1 MWPVA
6 QREIVAMLQTK
17 SYWLGCLFFPVC
29 LSALLFMFWIS
40 VSSLKISF
48 DHSDM
53 DSLPLLAYEY
63 QFDQI
68 RSFFWGD
75 PLYYYVVD
83 RSDHHIAEAVR
94 LAKVKRDFDVWYGNS
109 SRAPSIE
116 EFQKRL
122 ADSDLGLEHP
132 LDYRRFR
139 EIQEPDV
146 SIETLHAWIE
156 KGKIVGYFIIPEDV
170 LASNPNAM
178 FVRPSRG
185 GNAHIIKLDELEQW
199 FEDLLTRVRQ
209 DKLLETDD
217 IEIELRQPLQASLQ
231 VAIDRVAVSPSS
243 DAGRPAD
250 AKVLPSLQLPIA
262 NWVKSATIPFIYL
275 FILISGTTANVMVT
289 NTIEEKSNRVAEML
303 AANLN
308 PSQVLD
314 GKLLGN
320 CVVMLIGIGCGCV
333 LIGPPLVLLLDNFS
347 GQEMSIT
354 ATILHLSKLSTW
366 LIFLIFGVAFF
377 GYIQTALGS
386 LCDDLKELVTVV
398 YPISI
403 IQLFCVIPSIVYV
416 LFNPDGRVTQVISFI
431 PFLTPS
437 VMVSRLASLPTW
449 PVYLAIV
456 LVMVLSIVA
465 IRKFST
471 SLFAHGMVSE
481 RAPRGMRMV
490 FRLARRPV

>member
-1 MWPVA
+1 
-6 QREIVAMLQTK
+6 MLQTK

-29 LSALLFMFWIS
+29 LSIALFGFWG
-40 VSSLKISF
+40 VSTSLSNSF
-48 DHSDM
+48 DDLDM
-53 DSLPLLAYEY
+53 NSYPMFDYSY

-75 PLYYYVVD
+75 PLHYYVVD
-83 RSDHHIAEAVR
+83 RSGQQFAEAIR
-94 LAKVKRDFDVWYGNS
+94 IAKAKRDFEIWWGNS

-116 EFQKRL
+116 VFQERL
-122 ADSDLGLEHP
+122 SSDSDLGLEH
-132 LDYRRFR
+132 LLQYRKFR

-146 SIETLHAWIE
+146 SIETLHSWIE
-156 KGKIVGYFIIPEDV
+156 TGKVVGYFIIPEDV
-170 LASNPNAM
+170 MSSNPSTL
-178 FVRPSRG
+178 FVRPRG
-185 GNAHIIKLDELEQW
+185 GSNAQTNRLDELEVW
-199 FEDLLTRVRQ
+199 FEDLVTRVRQ
-209 DKLLETDD
+209 DWLLASDNVES
-217 IEIELRQPLQASLQ
+217 EQRQQLQESLQ
-231 VAIDRVAVSPSS
+231 VAIDRVAVRPST
-243 DAGRPAD
+243 DAGTPTDPKDR
-250 AKVLPSLQLPIA
+250 PSLQIPIA

-289 NTIEEKSNRVAEML
+289 STLEEKSNRVAEML
-303 AANLN
+303 ASSLN
-308 PSQVLD
+308 PSQILD

-320 CVVMLIGIGCGCV
+320 CIVMLIGIGCGCV
-333 LIGPPLVLLLDNFS
+333 LIGPPLVLLLGSFS
-347 GQEMSIT
+347 GLEMSIA
-354 ATILHLSKLSTW
+354 ATILHVSKLATW
-366 LIFLIFGVAFF
+366 LLFLIFGVAFF

-386 LCDDLKELVTVV
+386 LCDDVKELFTVI
-398 YPISI
+398 YPISM

-416 LFNPDGRVTQVISFI
+416 LFTPDGRVTQVLSFI

-449 PVYLAIV
+449 PMYLAIV
-456 LVMVLSIVA
+456 LLMVLSIFA